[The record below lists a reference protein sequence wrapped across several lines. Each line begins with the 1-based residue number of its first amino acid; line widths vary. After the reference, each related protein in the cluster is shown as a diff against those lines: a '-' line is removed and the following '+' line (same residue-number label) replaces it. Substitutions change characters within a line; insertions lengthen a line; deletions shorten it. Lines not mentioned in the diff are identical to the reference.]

1 MTLEPLV
8 RPLWALLLLLSPLLL
23 TSCEKPYLGD
33 EVPSGTTTTSGN
45 LTVSVFQLEQTPFS
59 DYTRTAPSEACTHL
73 NYAIYNGDERLK
85 QINQTSD
92 MADFGHVS
100 FQLDAGTFQLV
111 VVAHSSKGNPTMT
124 DPKKIQFDNSD
135 GYSDTFLYSED
146 VTVAS
151 EPVNLSIALNR
162 IVALCRFVIS
172 DDYPQGVA
180 KMQFK
185 YTGGSGAFNAA
196 TGLGCVKSTQ
206 TVTYD
211 VTSGQK
217 QFDLYTFLHAT
228 EGTIHLTASALDASG
243 IEITQRTFDIPLA
256 TNKVTWFTGDF
267 FNGTPIQ
274 PTSLNLTIDTQ
285 WLPESHLT
293 Y

>member
-1 MTLEPLV
+1 MNRFPLF
-8 RPLWALLLLLSPLLL
+8 PLLSLFLLLILS
-23 TSCEKPYLGD
+23 SCEKPYLGED
-33 EVPSGTTTTSGN
+33 ASTGN
-45 LTVSVFQLEQTPFS
+45 LTVSVFQLEQTPFAG
-59 DYTRTAPSEACTHL
+59 YTRATPSDACTHL
-73 NYAIYNGDERLK
+73 NFAIYNGDNRLK

-100 FQLDAGTFQLV
+100 FQLDAGTYQLV

-124 DPKKIQFDNSD
+124 DPGTIKFDNSD

-151 EPVNLSIALNR
+151 EPVNLSLTLHR

-196 TGLGCVKSTQ
+196 TGQGCVKSTQ

-211 VTSGQK
+211 ITTGQK
-217 QFDLYTFLHAT
+217 QFDLYTFPYQG
-228 EGTIHLTASALDASG
+228 EECTIHLTASALDASG
-243 IEITQRTFDIPLA
+243 VEITQRTFDIPLA
-256 TNKVTWFTGDF
+256 TNKITWFSGDF
-267 FNGTPIQ
+267 FSGSNIQ
-274 PTSLNLTIDTQ
+274 SASLDLSIDTQ
-285 WLPESHLT
+285 WAAESHLA

>member
-1 MTLEPLV
+1 MKSKSYFSLFPLF
-8 RPLWALLLLLSPLLL
+8 LLLLLLS
-23 TSCEKPYLGD
+23 SCEKPYLNEDDAG
-33 EVPSGTTTTSGN
+33 GTPAGN

-59 DYTRTAPSEACTHL
+59 DYTRATPSDACTHL
-73 NYAIYNGDERLK
+73 NFAIYNGETRLK

-100 FQLDAGTFQLV
+100 FQLDAGTYQLV

-146 VTVAS
+146 VTVTS
-151 EPVNLSIALNR
+151 EPVNLSLTLHR

-196 TGLGCVKSTQ
+196 TGQGCVKSTQ

-211 VTSGQK
+211 ITTGQK
-217 QFDLYTFLHAT
+217 QFDLYTFPYQG
-228 EGTIHLTASALDASG
+228 EECTIHLTASALDASG
-243 IEITQRTFDIPLA
+243 IEITQRTFDVPLA
-256 TNKVTWFTGDF
+256 TNNITWLSGDF
-267 FNGTPIQ
+267 FSGSNIQ
-274 PTSLNLTIDTQ
+274 SASFDLSIDTQ
-285 WLPESHLT
+285 WAAESHLA